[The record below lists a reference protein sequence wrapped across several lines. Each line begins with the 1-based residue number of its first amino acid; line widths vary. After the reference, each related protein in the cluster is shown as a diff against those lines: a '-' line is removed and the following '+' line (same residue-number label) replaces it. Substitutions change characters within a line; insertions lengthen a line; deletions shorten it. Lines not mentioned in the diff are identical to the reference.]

1 MKKQTKRKR
10 ISSAG
15 RFRRL
20 PLLLVVMAAAS
31 VAIGA
36 VTVFSGRLAGASA
49 PQKQAKGAAVA
60 EKTGKNYVT
69 VKVAGRDVQVDSQT
83 GQIKPLTPE
92 EAQQLAEGLKGM
104 LNQSTEGLVQ
114 VKHEDGSVSMD
125 LEGRFQ
131 HVMVAKTNGDGTV
144 TQSCIHSPQEAASF
158 FGLDPQLLGVQASGN
173 EGSKQPV
180 RALPGKNPIQ

>member
-49 PQKQAKGAAVA
+49 PQEQSKGAAV
-60 EKTGKNYVT
+60 
-69 VKVAGRDVQVDSQT
+69 
-83 GQIKPLTPE
+83 E